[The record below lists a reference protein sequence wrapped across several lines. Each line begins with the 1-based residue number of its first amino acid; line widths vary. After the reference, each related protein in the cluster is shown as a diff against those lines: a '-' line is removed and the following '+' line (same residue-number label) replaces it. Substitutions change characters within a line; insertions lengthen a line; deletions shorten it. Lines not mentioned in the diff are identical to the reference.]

1 MDTKQTVFKVM
12 FFVFVFFALVLFPP
26 DTQAGYQTNLLTGI
40 YLQDGSGLLDA
51 GNWSAPTVY
60 DWDSDGAKDLI
71 VGRRDAVDTVGY
83 VSFYKNYGTDASP
96 VFNGY
101 VDIQACTDPCFAAG

>member
-1 MDTKQTVFKVM
+1 MDSNQNACKGM
-12 FFVFVFFALVLFPP
+12 VFVFIFFSLFFFPHH
-26 DTQAGYQTNLLTGI
+26 TQADYQTNLLAGTYI
-40 YLQDGSGLLDA
+40 QNGLFDLDA

-71 VGRRDAVDTVGY
+71 VGRKGLDGKGY
-83 VSFYKNYGTDASP
+83 VSYYQNLGSDASP

-101 VDIQACTDPCFAAG
+101 ADIQSCNAPCTNAGG